1 MMDGL
6 SKNSKDN
13 IRAALEARQ
22 IRDMVF
28 RDLTDRL
35 NKFTGGGDAR
45 RSFYLD
51 SILTWASDLTDGE
64 VSILGPLVHE
74 KLGISRE
81 AFGHDVRA
89 HRRALLEKEKENG
102 ILKKTEGS
110 HPVLFAEVMPWESR
124 IDGGALLQEIIDF
137 ISSYVVLPKNSA
149 AAVAAW
155 AMATW
160 CREKFYFAPIL
171 AVLSPV
177 KRCGKSHLLE
187 ILNQIVFRPR
197 LTSVIG
203 ISPAVLYRMNEDHHP
218 TFLIDEAEKLAGD
231 DTARELISLLNS
243 GHRKGMTVQRC
254 TSETQEIQ
262 VFDAHGF
269 RAVAAIGKLWDT
281 LTDRAIIIQ
290 MTRKPPNAT
299 VKRFSIREVEREGA
313 ILARKIC
320 RWVQDNQTL
329 LAEAEETAPR
339 PEFLHD
345 RGCDNW
351 AALFSIGI
359 LAGGGW
365 LDRLQEAAR
374 TVSIES
380 DDGDR
385 GEILIADLKAI
396 FADHGDPDR
405 IGTELLIEALNK
417 IESSPWGDLNSGKGL
432 SPHKLAAIL
441 RRFGVRPSKWKA
453 AREMF
458 RGYDLEAL
466 RPIFDQYTIKDPPPP
481 PLENEINN
489 LDEKTSAAG
498 NNPEKDIR
506 HHDLNENSTDYSGGG
521 GSGGSKGGRG
531 KEGGGE
537 PIQGPFDYEVD
548 Q

>member
-1 MMDGL
+1 
-6 SKNSKDN
+6 
-13 IRAALEARQ
+13 
-22 IRDMVF
+22 
-28 RDLTDRL
+28 
-35 NKFTGGGDAR
+35 
-45 RSFYLD
+45 
-51 SILTWASDLTDGE
+51 
-64 VSILGPLVHE
+64 
-74 KLGISRE
+74 
-81 AFGHDVRA
+81 
-89 HRRALLEKEKENG
+89 
-102 ILKKTEGS
+102 
-110 HPVLFAEVMPWESR
+110 
-124 IDGGALLQEIIDF
+124 
-137 ISSYVVLPKNSA
+137 
-149 AAVAAW
+149 
-155 AMATW
+155 
-160 CREKFYFAPIL
+160 
-171 AVLSPV
+171 
-177 KRCGKSHLLE
+177 
-187 ILNQIVFRPR
+187 
-197 LTSVIG
+197 
-203 ISPAVLYRMNEDHHP
+203 
-218 TFLIDEAEKLAGD
+218 
-231 DTARELISLLNS
+231 
-243 GHRKGMTVQRC
+243 
-254 TSETQEIQ
+254 
-262 VFDAHGF
+262 
-269 RAVAAIGKLWDT
+269 
-281 LTDRAIIIQ
+281 
-290 MTRKPPNAT
+290 
-299 VKRFSIREVEREGA
+299 
-313 ILARKIC
+313 
-320 RWVQDNQTL
+320 
-329 LAEAEETAPR
+329 
-339 PEFLHD
+339 
-345 RGCDNW
+345 
-351 AALFSIGI
+351 